1 MSAVAQLREMMGA
14 SGMVVAPGAYDGIT
28 AKLVE
33 RAGFKAAYM
42 TGAGVAATRG
52 YPDYGLTTLSEM
64 ADSVG
69 LITEALSIPL
79 IADGDTGYGNELNV
93 VRSVQEYARKGAAA
107 IQIEDQTFPKRC
119 GHLDNKE
126 LVSADEFVRKIRA
139 ASHAR
144 KSADIVIIARTD
156 ARAVSGLDEAVKR
169 GNLALD
175 AGADVAFIEA
185 PQSVDEIKAVPKSV
199 HGPCLFNMVRGGKT
213 PLVGTEEVEAFG
225 YKVTIVPGLSLVA
238 VIGACEQALEGF
250 KQQRRIP
257 DPPREMTVVEM
268 FRRVGLEEWDA
279 HRKAVS

>member
-1 MSAVAQLREMMGA
+1 MSRTAQLREMMKE
-14 SGMVVAPGAYDGIT
+14 SGMIVAPGAYDGIT
-28 AKLVE
+28 ARLIE

-64 ADSVG
+64 ADSVE
-69 LITEALSIPL
+69 LISESISIPL

-119 GHLDNKE
+119 GHLDDKE

-139 ASHAR
+139 ADHAR
-144 KSADIVIIARTD
+144 KGGDIVIVARTD
-156 ARAVSGLDEAVKR
+156 ARAGAGIEEAIRR
-169 GNLALD
+169 GNQALD
-175 AGADVAFIEA
+175 AGADLIFVEA
-185 PQSVDEIKAVPKSV
+185 PQTLEEIKAVPKLVNGS
-199 HGPCLFNMVRGGKT
+199 CLFNMVRGGKT
-213 PLVGTEEVEAFG
+213 PLVRVEDVETCG
-225 YKVTIVPGLSLVA
+225 YKMTIVPGLSLVA
-238 VIGACEQALEGF
+238 AIGACEQALEGLM
-250 KQQRRIP
+250 QQGKIP